1 MAICQDCS
9 PAQNLVLGILLAE
22 MMNLIAYVMLG
33 MMNHLTCSAIPLA
46 VDRDARNAADP
57 VGDQILQF
65 D

>member
-1 MAICQDCS
+1 
-9 PAQNLVLGILLAE
+9 

-57 VGDQILQF
+57 VGDQIL
-65 D
+65 